1 MFLDSNEHEN
11 PLFLRSAGI
20 PLGLNYKIRSI
31 NDMSEPN
38 FEGTLPC
45 TVPTACADPLTE
57 LYGLKGALIGAR
69 FEVQYP

>member
-1 MFLDSNEHEN
+1 MFLDDNEHEN

-38 FEGTLPC
+38 FDGKLLC
-45 TVPTACADPLTE
+45 TFPTACVDFTE